1 MHLKTIQC
9 NEALLVF
16 VFKLHLTSLWKQKK
30 QYFVPTSHLLT
41 CKRVRFLL
49 QDFPT
54 ARIVMYAYIYI
65 YIYISDWI

>member
-30 QYFVPTSHLLT
+30 QYFVPTSHLSHLLT
-41 CKRVRFLL
+41 RERVRFLL
-49 QDFPT
+49 QDSNFAT
-54 ARIVMYAYIYI
+54 ARFVRVGF
-65 YIYISDWI
+65 